1 MIELADSSVW
11 GKLHA
16 LDQATRAAFAD
27 LVRGHQIATCDHV
40 VGEVLVSARG
50 YEDLVTTRDQFA
62 ALPFCPIGPN
72 EYQRAFA
79 VMEAVAEGHRHRQAT
94 FADCLIAAAAES
106 AGIGL
111 LHYDADFDAIA
122 SLTGQLTRA
131 VAPIGSLQ
139 WFRPRP
145 SPTRWH

>member
-11 GKLHA
+11 GTLHA
-16 LDQATRAAFAD
+16 LDRSMHAAFAD
-27 LVRGHQIATCDHV
+27 AVRGHQIATCHYV
-40 VGEVLVSARG
+40 VGEVLFSARG

-62 ALPFCPIGPN
+62 ALPLCPIGPA

-79 VMEAVAEGHRHRQAT
+79 VMEALAERHRHRQAT
-94 FADCLIAAAAES
+94 FTDCLIAAAAES

-131 VAPIGSLQ
+131 VAPIGSL
-139 WFRPRP
+139 R
-145 SPTRWH
+145 